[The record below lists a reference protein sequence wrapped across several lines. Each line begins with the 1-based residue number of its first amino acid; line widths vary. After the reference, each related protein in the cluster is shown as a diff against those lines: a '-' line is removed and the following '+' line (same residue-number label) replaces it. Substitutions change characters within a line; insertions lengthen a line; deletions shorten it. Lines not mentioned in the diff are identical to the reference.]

1 MAEPGRLHAAIL
13 TAASLLAP
21 RDVRAAWLAEW
32 TSELWYIPREG
43 ATTFC
48 LGSFRDALWLRRNA
62 WRGRTLLDSP
72 ISCLA
77 CLAGV
82 AAISILIAIS
92 LPARHLHLRPGD
104 VPAGCLVMLALSCL
118 LLPATRFG
126 MGRGPEYGY
135 NLRRGMFLV
144 AKIAL
149 VQPVLLCGFVIL
161 LSIGPAV
168 PFAPQLAILSLWILT
183 LRWVLVDQ
191 RRRCPVCLRLLTNP
205 VRIGSPSGT
214 FLEWYGAES
223 MCSSGHGFLQAPGI
237 SASYAGPQQ
246 WLRMVASR

>member
-1 MAEPGRLHAAIL
+1 MTEPGWLQAAIL

-21 RDVRAAWLAEW
+21 RGGRAAWLAEW
-32 TSELWYIPREG
+32 TSELWYIPREE
-43 ATTFC
+43 ATAFC
-48 LGSFRDALWLRRNA
+48 LGAFRDALWLRRSE
-62 WRGRTLLDSP
+62 WRGRNILDTP
-72 ISCLA
+72 LNCLA

-82 AAISILIAIS
+82 AAISIVIAVF
-92 LPARHLHLRPGD
+92 LPVRHLRLRPAD
-104 VPAGCLVMLALSCL
+104 LPAGCVVMLAMSCL
-118 LLPATRFG
+118 LLPGTRIG
-126 MGRGPEYGY
+126 VGRGPECGFSV
-135 NLRRGMFLV
+135 RRVMFLA

-149 VQPVLLCGFVIL
+149 VQPVLLCGLVVL

-168 PFAPQLAILSLWILT
+168 PFAPQLGIFSWWILT

-191 RRRCPVCLRLLTNP
+191 RQRCPVCLRLLSNP

-223 MCSSGHGFLQAPGI
+223 MCSSGHGFLQAPEI
-237 SASYAGPQQ
+237 SASYAGRQQ